1 MRRAAPLG
9 PGVAMTEADD
19 WDLAITELAAVT
31 TMLEAKH
38 EKLES
43 DARSTLLGVDA
54 RLNALEV
61 RVARLTA
68 ENGLLRQAVDD
79 LLGRL
84 PSSA

>member
-1 MRRAAPLG
+1 
-9 PGVAMTEADD
+9 
-19 WDLAITELAAVT
+19 VT
-31 TMLEAKH
+31 TILEAKH

-43 DARSTLLGVDA
+43 DLRSGLLGVDS

-68 ENGLLRQAVDD
+68 ENELLRQAVDD
-79 LLGRL
+79 LIGRL